1 MNEMHGYMNDT
12 RSQFENMRKQLKEQ
26 QEENIRLKQDRESL
40 EGHLEEM
47 DEKNE
52 QLKSD
57 LDALKS
63 SKDAQSLT
71 IDETASLIREL
82 RDKLLESQSEVTR
95 LKRRLERTDQTKDE
109 NEDELAEVL
118 NDRENLQIQ
127 YDHLVAKLAT
137 MELELDEIRNDR
149 EIETAKNLKGQ
160 EIMTQQEA
168 EIEIL
173 RSQVRKSLTNLLKI
187 GFFYF
192 FLNFDKIFFKG

>member
-173 RSQVRKSLTNLLKI
+173 RSQVRKSLTHLSYHWI
-187 GFFYF
+187 
-192 FLNFDKIFFKG
+192 FLFIF

>member
-57 LDALKS
+57 LDTLKS

-173 RSQVRKSLTNLLKI
+173 RSQVRKSLTNLLTI
-187 GFFYF
+187 GYFYF
-192 FLNFDKIFFKG
+192 F

>member
-57 LDALKS
+57 LDTLKS

-173 RSQVRKSLTNLLKI
+173 RSQVRKALTHLLTI
-187 GFFYF
+187 GYFYF
-192 FLNFDKIFFKG
+192 LEF

>member
-168 EIEIL
+168 EIL
-173 RSQVRKSLTNLLKI
+173 RSQVRKSLTRPSYHWI
-187 GFFYF
+187 
-192 FLNFDKIFFKG
+192 FLFIF